1 MAFLRRVALAA
12 TASGVRP
19 QFDSTVPRDVG
30 KNSVA
35 STVVEHEI
43 NSLLA
48 QLVFQRESQPLRQ
61 TKCVD
66 RMPRIQLDEQVDIAA
81 TTTRIRPRSEEHD
94 PPPVGTGLSAGP
106 GDGAPDSVAFAGHE
120 AKV

>member
-1 MAFLRRVALAA
+1 
-12 TASGVRP
+12 
-19 QFDSTVPRDVG
+19 VPRDVG

-61 TKCVD
+61 TKCID
-66 RMPRIQLDEQVDIAA
+66 RMPRIQLDEQVDVAA

-106 GDGAPDSVAFAGHE
+106 GNGAPDSVAFAGHE